1 MCKKQ
6 QHISYWQIIV
16 LILLIIGSIYIIC
29 SHKNSPYQKDDGVI
43 FGTTYHIIYQN
54 DRKLTNEI
62 EAIFAAIDESL
73 SPFNKNSIIT
83 KVNNN
88 IPVNLNDYF
97 IDVFNFSMRIAKL
110 TNGAFDPTV
119 APLVNAWG
127 FGFKENQ
134 EVSPKSIDSLR
145 HIVGYQNI
153 SIKANKVVKQN
164 PKITLDFSAIAKG
177 YACDVIANMFKENN
191 ISNFMIEVGG
201 EIVAHGVNPNND
213 KWNIGIASPIDNNE
227 SIDNSY
233 QAVISISDNALATS
247 GNYRNFYYKNRKKF
261 AHTIDPKT
269 GYPVQHSLLSATVIA
284 PTCAIA
290 DAYATSFMVMGM
302 DKAKHILNKHKELKA
317 YFIYTDENGN
327 NKTWFSQSLKDV
339 IN

>member
-1 MCKKQ
+1 
-6 QHISYWQIIV
+6 
-16 LILLIIGSIYIIC
+16 
-29 SHKNSPYQKDDGVI
+29 
-43 FGTTYHIIYQN
+43 
-54 DRKLTNEI
+54 
-62 EAIFAAIDESL
+62 
-73 SPFNKNSIIT
+73 
-83 KVNNN
+83 
-88 IPVNLNDYF
+88 
-97 IDVFNFSMRIAKL
+97 
-110 TNGAFDPTV
+110 
-119 APLVNAWG
+119 
-127 FGFKENQ
+127 
-134 EVSPKSIDSLR
+134 
-145 HIVGYQNI
+145 
-153 SIKANKVVKQN
+153 
-164 PKITLDFSAIAKG
+164 
-177 YACDVIANMFKENN
+177 
-191 ISNFMIEVGG
+191 MIEVGG

-247 GNYRNFYYKNRKKF
+247 GNYRNFYYKNGKKF

-269 GYPVQHSLLSATVIA
+269 GYPVQHGLLSATVIA

>member
-16 LILLIIGSIYIIC
+16 LILLIIVSIYIIC

-54 DRKLTNEI
+54 DKKLTNEI

-247 GNYRNFYYKNRKKF
+247 GNYRNFYYKNGKKF

-327 NKTWFSQSLKDV
+327 NKTWFSQSLKDA